1 MVDKTGDL
9 LDAAETRFK
18 QSKESMASGEN
29 NAAKNNL
36 DIFGDGMVAPVAA
49 APAASSSSSSS
60 SSFAPPARMGD
71 ATQKS
76 PSKTSNDLCQRM
88 QEMKG

>member
-29 NAAKNNL
+29 AAKNNL
-36 DIFGDGMVAPVAA
+36 DIFGDGMVAPVTAV
-49 APAASSSSSSS
+49 PAASSSST
-60 SSFAPPARMGD
+60 SSFAPPARGTGE

-76 PSKTSNDLCQRM
+76 PSKNSNDM
-88 QEMKG
+88 